1 MNEELKVIISAEIT
15 KLKQNVNDAKQQISN
30 FKEQVDKASKNV
42 KDNFAKIGEGIKK
55 GIKTAATSIAAAGT
69 ALIALGASTQEYRNE
84 QAKLVSAFEAAGS
97 SAAAAKDTYNDL
109 YRVLGDGGQAT
120 EAANHLVKL
129 TTNEKELSEWTNICK
144 GIYATFGDSLP
155 IEGLTEAANETA
167 KVGQVTGPL
176 ADALNWAGISEDKFN
191 ESLAACANE
200 QEREALIRKTLN
212 GLYDDAAAKFET
224 NNKQVLKQNEAQA
237 KLQETMA
244 KLGEAVAP
252 VVTAFTNFA
261 NQALAVVTPYIQE
274 LSDKYMPALEEVLG
288 KVSEALGTALNFVI
302 QHKEMLAVI
311 GGVIATVV
319 TAIGLYNAVAAV
331 KAAMDAAQVTT
342 LGALVAAYAA
352 QATAAAASAAA
363 MVVAI
368 APYVAIVA
376 AISAVIAIIVV
387 CIKHWDNIK
396 AAAVKAWEGIKSA
409 WAKAGEWFKGI
420 VDSIK
425 KAFDGIGE
433 WFKNLFAKAW
443 EGIKSAWSGVK
454 DWFRSLWEGIKSIW
468 QVVKDWFKTLFSNAW
483 DGIKSAWSG
492 VKSWFS
498 DLWNGIK
505 SIYSA
510 VSDWFSS
517 IFTNAYNG
525 IRNAF
530 SGITGFFS
538 GIWNNI
544 KNIFS
549 NVGTAIAS
557 GIRGAVSGAINA
569 VLSTAANII
578 NGFISSINF
587 AIRIINKIPGVRIS
601 RIRELHIPAM
611 AQGGVVDSA
620 TLAMIGENGKEAVV
634 PLENNLE
641 WLNKLAGMLNERMG
655 GNTPIVLQVDGKT
668 FAQISCDSINQ
679 LTRQRGSI
687 PLVIA

>member
-42 KDNFAKIGEGIKK
+42 KENFAKIGEGIKN

-97 SAAAAKDTYNDL
+97 SAAVAKDTYNDL

-120 EAANHLVKL
+120 EAANHLAKL
-129 TTNEKELSEWTNICK
+129 TTSQQGLSEWTNICK
-144 GIYATFGDSLP
+144 GVYATFGDSLP

-167 KVGQVTGPL
+167 KTGALTGGL
-176 ADALNWAGISEDKFN
+176 ADALNWAGVSEDDFQAKLEKCN
-191 ESLAACANE
+191 TEAKRE
-200 QEREALIRKTLN
+200 QLIRETLN
-212 GLYDDAAAKFET
+212 GLYTDAANKYET
-224 NNKQVLKQNEAQA
+224 NNKQVLAQNEAQA

-288 KVSEALGTALNFVI
+288 KVSEALGTAFNFVV

-331 KAAMDAAQVTT
+331 KAAMDAAQVAT
-342 LGALVAAYAA
+342 LGALVTAYAA
-352 QATAAAASAAA
+352 QAAA
-363 MVVAI
+363 MVAAI

-387 CIKHWDNIK
+387 CIKHWDDIK

-443 EGIKSAWSGVK
+443 EGIKSAWSGVTN
-454 DWFRSLWEGIKSIW
+454 WFSDIWNGIKNVFN
-468 QVVKDWFKTLFSNAW
+468 VVANWFKSIFTNAW
-483 DGIKSAWSG
+483 NGIKSAWSG
-492 VKSWFS
+492 VKTWFS

-505 SIYSA
+505 DIYSA
-510 VSDWFSS
+510 VNGWFSS
-517 IFTNAYNG
+517 IFTTAYNG

-538 GIWNNI
+538 GIWNDI

-557 GIRGAVSGAINA
+557 GIRGAVSGAVNA

-587 AIRIINKIPGVRIS
+587 AIRIINRIPGVHIS
-601 RIRELHIPAM
+601 RIRELNIPAM

>member
-42 KDNFAKIGEGIKK
+42 KENFAKIGEGIKN
-55 GIKTAATSIAAAGT
+55 GIKTAATSIAAAGA

-97 SAAAAKDTYNDL
+97 SAAVAKDTYNDL

-212 GLYDDAAAKFET
+212 GLYDDAATKFET

-252 VVTAFTNFA
+252 IITAFTNFA

-274 LSDKYMPALEEVLG
+274 LSDKYIPALEEVLS

-302 QHKEMLAVI
+302 QHKEILAVI

-331 KAAMDAAQVTT
+331 KAAMDAAQVAT
-342 LGALVAAYAA
+342 LGALVTAYAA
-352 QATAAAASAAA
+352 QAAA
-363 MVVAI
+363 MVAAI

-387 CIKHWDNIK
+387 CIKHWDDIK
-396 AAAVKAWEGIKSA
+396 AAAAKAWEGIKSV

-443 EGIKSAWSGVK
+443 EGIKNAWSGVK

-510 VSDWFSS
+510 VSGWFSS

-538 GIWNNI
+538 GIWNDI

-557 GIRGAVSGAINA
+557 GIRGAVSGAVNA

-587 AIRIINKIPGVRIS
+587 AIRIINKIPGVHIS
-601 RIRELHIPAM
+601 RIRELNIPAM

>member
-42 KDNFAKIGEGIKK
+42 KENFAKIGEGIKN

-97 SAAAAKDTYNDL
+97 SAAVAKDTYNDL

-212 GLYDDAAAKFET
+212 GLYDDAATKFET

-302 QHKEMLAVI
+302 QHKEILAVI

-331 KAAMDAAQVTT
+331 KAAMDAAQVAT
-342 LGALVAAYAA
+342 LGALVTAYAA
-352 QATAAAASAAA
+352 QAAA
-363 MVVAI
+363 MVAAI

-396 AAAVKAWEGIKSA
+396 AAAVKAWEGIKSV

-454 DWFRSLWEGIKSIW
+454 DWFRSLLEGIKSIW

-505 SIYSA
+505 SIYSV
-510 VSDWFSS
+510 VSGWFSS

-538 GIWNNI
+538 GIWNDI

-601 RIRELHIPAM
+601 RIRELNIPAM

>member
-42 KDNFAKIGEGIKK
+42 KENFAKIGEGIKN

-97 SAAAAKDTYNDL
+97 SAAVAKDTYNDL

-212 GLYDDAAAKFET
+212 GLYDDAATKFET

-302 QHKEMLAVI
+302 QHKEILAVI

-331 KAAMDAAQVTT
+331 KAAMDAAQVAT
-342 LGALVAAYAA
+342 LGALVTAYAA
-352 QATAAAASAAA
+352 QAAA

-387 CIKHWDNIK
+387 CIKHWDDIK

-420 VDSIK
+420 VDAIK

-454 DWFRSLWEGIKSIW
+454 DWFRSLLEGIKSIW

-510 VSDWFSS
+510 VSGWFSS
-517 IFTNAYNG
+517 IFTTAYNG

-538 GIWNNI
+538 GIWNDI

-557 GIRGAVSGAINA
+557 GIRGAVSGAVNA

-587 AIRIINKIPGVRIS
+587 AIRIINRIPGVHIS
-601 RIRELHIPAM
+601 RIRELNIPAM

>member
-42 KDNFAKIGEGIKK
+42 KENFAKIGEGIKN

-97 SAAAAKDTYNDL
+97 SAAVAKDTYNDL

-212 GLYDDAAAKFET
+212 GLYDDAATKFET

-302 QHKEMLAVI
+302 QHKEILAVI

-331 KAAMDAAQVTT
+331 KAAMDAAQVAT
-342 LGALVAAYAA
+342 LGALVTAYAA
-352 QATAAAASAAA
+352 QAAA

-420 VDSIK
+420 VDAIK

-505 SIYSA
+505 SVYSA
-510 VSDWFSS
+510 VSGWFSS

-538 GIWNNI
+538 GIWNDI

-557 GIRGAVSGAINA
+557 GIRGAVSGAVNA

-587 AIRIINKIPGVRIS
+587 AIRIINRIPGVHIS
-601 RIRELHIPAM
+601 RIRELNIPAM

>member
-42 KDNFAKIGEGIKK
+42 KENFAKIGEGIKK

-97 SAAAAKDTYNDL
+97 SAAVAKDTYNDL

-252 VVTAFTNFA
+252 IVTAFTNFA

-302 QHKEMLAVI
+302 QHKEILAVI

-331 KAAMDAAQVTT
+331 KAAMDAAQVAT
-342 LGALVAAYAA
+342 LGALVTAYAA
-352 QATAAAASAAA
+352 QAAA
-363 MVVAI
+363 MVAAI

-396 AAAVKAWEGIKSA
+396 AAAVKAWEGIKSV

-454 DWFRSLWEGIKSIW
+454 DWFKSLWEGIKSIW

-498 DLWNGIK
+498 DLWDGIK
-505 SIYSA
+505 SVYSA
-510 VSDWFSS
+510 VSGWFSS

-557 GIRGAVSGAINA
+557 GIRGAVSGAVNA

-601 RIRELHIPAM
+601 RIKELHIPAM

>member
-42 KDNFAKIGEGIKK
+42 KENFAKIGEGIKN
-55 GIKTAATSIAAAGT
+55 GIKTAATSIAAAGA

-97 SAAAAKDTYNDL
+97 SAAVAKDTYNDL
-109 YRVLGDGGQAT
+109 YRVLGDSGQAT
-120 EAANHLVKL
+120 EAANHLAKL
-129 TTNEKELSEWTNICK
+129 TTSQQGLSEWTTICQ
-144 GIYATFGDSLP
+144 GVYATFGDSLP

-167 KVGQVTGPL
+167 KTGALTGSL
-176 ADALNWAGISEDKFN
+176 ADALNWAGVNEDDFQAKLEKCN
-191 ESLAACANE
+191 TEAKRE
-200 QEREALIRKTLN
+200 QLIRETLN
-212 GLYDDAAAKFET
+212 GLYTDAANKYEA
-224 NNKQVLKQNEAQA
+224 NNKQVLAQNEAQA
-237 KLQETMA
+237 KLQDTMA

-274 LSDKYMPALEEVLG
+274 LSNKYMPALEEVLG
-288 KVSEALGTALNFVI
+288 KVSEALGTAFNFVV

-319 TAIGLYNAVAAV
+319 AAIGLYNAVAAV
-331 KAAMDAAQVTT
+331 KAAMDAAQVAT
-342 LGALVAAYAA
+342 LGALVTAYAA
-352 QATAAAASAAA
+352 QAAA
-363 MVVAI
+363 MVAAI

-376 AISAVIAIIVV
+376 AIAAVIAIIVV
-387 CIKHWDNIK
+387 CIKHWDDIK
-396 AAAVKAWEGIKSA
+396 AAAVKAWEGIKSV

-420 VDSIK
+420 VDAIK

-443 EGIKSAWSGVK
+443 EGIKSAWSGVTN
-454 DWFRSLWEGIKSIW
+454 WFSDIWNGIKNVFN
-468 QVVKDWFKTLFSNAW
+468 VVANWFKSIFTNAW
-483 DGIKSAWSG
+483 NGIKSAWSG
-492 VKSWFS
+492 VKTWFS

-505 SIYSA
+505 SVYSA
-510 VSDWFSS
+510 VSGWFSS
-517 IFTNAYNG
+517 IFTTAYNG

-538 GIWNNI
+538 GIWNDI

-557 GIRGAVSGAINA
+557 GIRGAVSGAVNA

-578 NGFISSINF
+578 NGFINSINF
-587 AIRIINKIPGVRIS
+587 AIRIINRIPGVNIR
-601 RIRELHIPAM
+601 RIRELNIPAM

>member
-42 KDNFAKIGEGIKK
+42 KENFAKIGEGIKN

-97 SAAAAKDTYNDL
+97 SAAVAKDTYNDL

-120 EAANHLVKL
+120 EAANHLAKL
-129 TTNEKELSEWTNICK
+129 TTSQQGLSEWTNICK
-144 GIYATFGDSLP
+144 GVYATFGDSLP

-167 KVGQVTGPL
+167 KTGALTGSL
-176 ADALNWAGISEDKFN
+176 ADALNWAGVSEDDFQAKLEKCN
-191 ESLAACANE
+191 TEAKRE
-200 QEREALIRKTLN
+200 QLIRETLN
-212 GLYDDAAAKFET
+212 GLYTDAANKYET
-224 NNKQVLKQNEAQA
+224 NNKQVLAQNEAQA

-252 VVTAFTNFA
+252 IVTAFTNFA

-288 KVSEALGTALNFVI
+288 KVSEALGTAFNFVV

-331 KAAMDAAQVTT
+331 KAAMDAAQVAT
-342 LGALVAAYAA
+342 LGALVTAYAA
-352 QATAAAASAAA
+352 QAAA

-376 AISAVIAIIVV
+376 AIAAVIAIIVV
-387 CIKHWDNIK
+387 CIKYWDNIK
-396 AAAVKAWEGIKSA
+396 AAAVKAWEGIKSV

-420 VDSIK
+420 VDAIK

-454 DWFRSLWEGIKSIW
+454 DWFRSLLEGIKSIW

-557 GIRGAVSGAINA
+557 GIRGAVSGAVNA

-587 AIRIINKIPGVRIS
+587 AIRIINRIPGVHIS
-601 RIRELHIPAM
+601 RIRELNIPAM

>member
-42 KDNFAKIGEGIKK
+42 KENFAKIGEGIKN

-84 QAKLVSAFEAAGS
+84 QAKLASAFEAAGS
-97 SAAAAKDTYNDL
+97 SAAVAKDTYNDL

-120 EAANHLVKL
+120 EAANHLAKL
-129 TTNEKELSEWTNICK
+129 TTRQQGLSEWTNICK
-144 GIYATFGDSLP
+144 GVYATFGDSLP

-167 KVGQVTGPL
+167 KTGALTGSL
-176 ADALNWAGISEDKFN
+176 ADALNWAGVSEDDFQAKLEKCN
-191 ESLAACANE
+191 TEAKRE
-200 QEREALIRKTLN
+200 QLIRETLN
-212 GLYDDAAAKFET
+212 GLYTDAAAKFET

-302 QHKEMLAVI
+302 QHKEILAVI

-331 KAAMDAAQVTT
+331 KAAMDAAQVAT
-342 LGALVAAYAA
+342 LGALVTAYAA
-352 QATAAAASAAA
+352 QAAA
-363 MVVAI
+363 MVAAI
-368 APYVAIVA
+368 APYIAIVA
-376 AISAVIAIIVV
+376 AIAAVIAIIVV
-387 CIKHWDNIK
+387 CIKHWDDIK

-443 EGIKSAWSGVK
+443 EGIKS
-454 DWFRSLWEGIKSIW
+454 IW

-510 VSDWFSS
+510 VSGWFSS
-517 IFTNAYNG
+517 IFTTAYNG

-557 GIRGAVSGAINA
+557 GIRGAVSGAVNA

-587 AIRIINKIPGVRIS
+587 AIRIINRIPGVHIS
-601 RIRELHIPAM
+601 RIRELNIPAM

>member
-42 KDNFAKIGEGIKK
+42 KENFAKIGEGIKN
-55 GIKTAATSIAAAGT
+55 GIKTAATSIAAAGA

-97 SAAAAKDTYNDL
+97 SAAVAKDTYNDL
-109 YRVLGDGGQAT
+109 YRILGDGGQAT
-120 EAANHLVKL
+120 EAANHLAKL
-129 TTNEKELSEWTNICK
+129 TTNEKELSEWTNICQ

-212 GLYDDAAAKFET
+212 GLYDDAAAKFEI

-244 KLGEAVAP
+244 KLGEAVTP
-252 VVTAFTNFA
+252 VITVFTNFA

-288 KVSEALGTALNFVI
+288 KVSEALGTAFNFVV

-319 TAIGLYNAVAAV
+319 AAIGLYNAVAAV
-331 KAAMDAAQVTT
+331 KAAMDAAQVAT
-342 LGALVAAYAA
+342 LGALVTAYAA
-352 QATAAAASAAA
+352 QAAA

-368 APYVAIVA
+368 APYIAIVA
-376 AISAVIAIIVV
+376 AIAAVIAIIVV
-387 CIKHWDNIK
+387 CIKHWDDIK

-454 DWFRSLWEGIKSIW
+454 DWFRSLLEGIKSIW

-505 SIYSA
+505 GIYSA
-510 VSDWFSS
+510 VSGWFSS
-517 IFTNAYNG
+517 IFTTAYNG

-538 GIWNNI
+538 GIWNDI

-557 GIRGAVSGAINA
+557 GIRGAVSGAVNA

-587 AIRIINKIPGVRIS
+587 AIRIINRIPGVNIR
-601 RIRELHIPAM
+601 RIRELNIPAM

>member
-42 KDNFAKIGEGIKK
+42 KENFAKIGEGIKN

-97 SAAAAKDTYNDL
+97 SAAVAKDTYNDL

-212 GLYDDAAAKFET
+212 GLYDDAATKFET

-302 QHKEMLAVI
+302 QHKEILAVI

-331 KAAMDAAQVTT
+331 KAAMDAAQVAT
-342 LGALVAAYAA
+342 LGALVTAYAA
-352 QATAAAASAAA
+352 QAAA

-368 APYVAIVA
+368 APYVAVVA

-396 AAAVKAWEGIKSA
+396 AAAVKAWEGIKSV

-433 WFKNLFAKAW
+433 WFKNLFTKAW
-443 EGIKSAWSGVK
+443 EGIKSAWRGVK

-505 SIYSA
+505 SIYSV
-510 VSDWFSS
+510 VSGWFSS

-538 GIWNNI
+538 GIWNDI

-557 GIRGAVSGAINA
+557 GIRGAVSGAVNA

-587 AIRIINKIPGVRIS
+587 AIRIINRIPGVNIS
-601 RIRELHIPAM
+601 RIRELNIPAM

>member
-42 KDNFAKIGEGIKK
+42 KENFAKIGEGIKN

-97 SAAAAKDTYNDL
+97 SAAVAKDTYNDL

-212 GLYDDAAAKFET
+212 GLYDDAATKFET

-302 QHKEMLAVI
+302 QHKEILAVI

-331 KAAMDAAQVTT
+331 KAAMDAAQVAT
-342 LGALVAAYAA
+342 LGALVTAYAA
-352 QATAAAASAAA
+352 QAAA

-387 CIKHWDNIK
+387 CIKHWDDIK

-420 VDSIK
+420 VDAIK

-492 VKSWFS
+492 VKLWFS

-510 VSDWFSS
+510 VSGWFSS
-517 IFTNAYNG
+517 IFTTAYNG

-538 GIWNNI
+538 GIWNDI

-557 GIRGAVSGAINA
+557 GIRGAVSGAVNA

-587 AIRIINKIPGVRIS
+587 AIRIINRIPGVNIRRIK
-601 RIRELHIPAM
+601 ELHIPAM

>member
-42 KDNFAKIGEGIKK
+42 KENFAKIGEGIKN
-55 GIKTAATSIAAAGT
+55 GIKTAATSIAAAGA

-97 SAAAAKDTYNDL
+97 SAAVAKDTYNDL

-144 GIYATFGDSLP
+144 GVYATFGDSLP

-252 VVTAFTNFA
+252 VVTVFTNFA

-288 KVSEALGTALNFVI
+288 KVSEALGTAFNFVV

-319 TAIGLYNAVAAV
+319 AAIGLYNAVAAV
-331 KAAMDAAQVTT
+331 KAAMDAAQVAT
-342 LGALVAAYAA
+342 LGALVTAYAA
-352 QATAAAASAAA
+352 QAAA
-363 MVVAI
+363 MVAAI

-376 AISAVIAIIVV
+376 AIAAVIAIIVV
-387 CIKHWDNIK
+387 CIKHWNDIK
-396 AAAVKAWEGIKSA
+396 AAAVKAWEGIKSV

-420 VDSIK
+420 VDAIK

-443 EGIKSAWSGVK
+443 EGIKSAWSGVTN
-454 DWFRSLWEGIKSIW
+454 WFSGIWNGIKNVFN
-468 QVVKDWFKTLFSNAW
+468 VVANWFKSIFTNAW
-483 DGIKSAWSG
+483 NGIKSAWSG
-492 VKSWFS
+492 VKLWFS

-505 SIYSA
+505 SVYSA

-517 IFTNAYNG
+517 IFTTAYNG

-538 GIWNNI
+538 GIWNDI

-557 GIRGAVSGAINA
+557 GIRGAVSGAVNA

-578 NGFISSINF
+578 NGFINSINF
-587 AIRIINKIPGVRIS
+587 AIRIINRIPGVNIR

>member
-42 KDNFAKIGEGIKK
+42 KENFAKIGEGIKN

-97 SAAAAKDTYNDL
+97 SAAVAKDTYNDL

-212 GLYDDAAAKFET
+212 GLYDDAATKFET

-302 QHKEMLAVI
+302 QHKEILAVI

-331 KAAMDAAQVTT
+331 KAAMDAAQVAT
-342 LGALVAAYAA
+342 LGALVTAYAA
-352 QATAAAASAAA
+352 QAAA

-387 CIKHWDNIK
+387 CIKHWDDIK

-420 VDSIK
+420 VDAIK

-505 SIYSA
+505 SVYSA
-510 VSDWFSS
+510 VSGWFSS

-538 GIWNNI
+538 GIWNDI

-557 GIRGAVSGAINA
+557 GIRGAVSGAVNA

-587 AIRIINKIPGVRIS
+587 AIRIINRIPGVHIS
-601 RIRELHIPAM
+601 RIRELNIPAM

>member
-42 KDNFAKIGEGIKK
+42 KENFAKIGEGIKN

-97 SAAAAKDTYNDL
+97 SAAVAKDTYNDL

-212 GLYDDAAAKFET
+212 GLYDDAATKFET

-274 LSDKYMPALEEVLG
+274 LSDKYIPALEEVLG

-302 QHKEMLAVI
+302 QHKEILAVI

-331 KAAMDAAQVTT
+331 KAAMDAAQVAT
-342 LGALVAAYAA
+342 LGALVTAYAA
-352 QATAAAASAAA
+352 QAAA
-363 MVVAI
+363 MVAAI

-443 EGIKSAWSGVK
+443 EGIKNAWSGVK
-454 DWFRSLWEGIKSIW
+454 DWFKSLWEGIKSIW

-557 GIRGAVSGAINA
+557 GIRGAVSGAVNA

-601 RIRELHIPAM
+601 RIRELNIPAM

-620 TLAMIGENGKEAVV
+620 TLAMIGENGKEAIV

>member
-42 KDNFAKIGEGIKK
+42 KENFAKIGEGIKN

-97 SAAAAKDTYNDL
+97 SAAVAKDTYNDL

-120 EAANHLVKL
+120 EAANHLAKL
-129 TTNEKELSEWTNICK
+129 TTSQQGLSEWTNICK
-144 GIYATFGDSLP
+144 GVYATFGDSLP

-167 KVGQVTGPL
+167 KTGALTGGL
-176 ADALNWAGISEDKFN
+176 ADALNWAGVSEDDFQAKLEKCN
-191 ESLAACANE
+191 TEAKRE
-200 QEREALIRKTLN
+200 QLIRETLN
-212 GLYDDAAAKFET
+212 GLYTDAANKYET
-224 NNKQVLKQNEAQA
+224 NNKQVLAQNEAQA

-252 VVTAFTNFA
+252 IVTAFTNFA

-274 LSDKYMPALEEVLG
+274 LSNKYMPALEEVLG

-302 QHKEMLAVI
+302 QHKEILAVI

-331 KAAMDAAQVTT
+331 KAAMDAAQVAT

-352 QATAAAASAAA
+352 QAAA
-363 MVVAI
+363 MVAAI

-376 AISAVIAIIVV
+376 AIAAVIAIIVV

-396 AAAVKAWEGIKSA
+396 AAAVKAWEGIKSV

-454 DWFRSLWEGIKSIW
+454 DWFRSLLEGIKSIW

-557 GIRGAVSGAINA
+557 GIRGAVSGAVNA

-587 AIRIINKIPGVRIS
+587 AIRIINRIPGVHIS
-601 RIRELHIPAM
+601 RIRELNIPAM

-641 WLNKLAGMLNERMG
+641 WLNKLASMLNERMG

>member
-42 KDNFAKIGEGIKK
+42 KENFAKIGEGIKN

-97 SAAAAKDTYNDL
+97 SAAVAKDTYNDL

-212 GLYDDAAAKFET
+212 GLYDDAATKFET

-302 QHKEMLAVI
+302 QHKEILAVI

-331 KAAMDAAQVTT
+331 KAAMDAAQVAT
-342 LGALVAAYAA
+342 LGALVTAYAA
-352 QATAAAASAAA
+352 QAAA

-387 CIKHWDNIK
+387 CIKHWDDIK

-420 VDSIK
+420 VDAIK

-505 SIYSA
+505 SVYSA
-510 VSDWFSS
+510 VSGWFSS

-538 GIWNNI
+538 GIWNDI

-557 GIRGAVSGAINA
+557 GIRGAVSGAVNA

-587 AIRIINKIPGVRIS
+587 AIRIINRIPGVNIRRIK
-601 RIRELHIPAM
+601 ELHIPAM

>member
-42 KDNFAKIGEGIKK
+42 KENFAKIGEGIKN
-55 GIKTAATSIAAAGT
+55 GIKTAATSIAAAGA

-97 SAAAAKDTYNDL
+97 SAAVAKDTYNDL
-109 YRVLGDGGQAT
+109 YRVLGDSGQAT

-129 TTNEKELSEWTNICK
+129 TTNEKELAEWTNICK
-144 GIYATFGDSLP
+144 GVYATFGDSLP

-212 GLYDDAAAKFET
+212 GLYDDAATKFET

-302 QHKEMLAVI
+302 QHKEILAVI

-331 KAAMDAAQVTT
+331 KAAMDAAQVVT
-342 LGALVAAYAA
+342 LGALVTAYAA
-352 QATAAAASAAA
+352 QAAA

-387 CIKHWDNIK
+387 CIKHWDDIK

-454 DWFRSLWEGIKSIW
+454 DWFRSLLEGIKSIW

-510 VSDWFSS
+510 VSGWFSS

-538 GIWNNI
+538 GIWNDI

-557 GIRGAVSGAINA
+557 GIRGAVSGAVNA

-587 AIRIINKIPGVRIS
+587 AIRIINRIPGVNIS
-601 RIRELHIPAM
+601 RIRELNIPAM

>member
-42 KDNFAKIGEGIKK
+42 KENFAKIGEGIKK

-97 SAAAAKDTYNDL
+97 SAAVAKDTYNDL

-252 VVTAFTNFA
+252 IITAFTNFA

-302 QHKEMLAVI
+302 QHKEILAVI

-331 KAAMDAAQVTT
+331 KAAMDAAQVAT
-342 LGALVAAYAA
+342 LGALVTAYAA
-352 QATAAAASAAA
+352 QAAA
-363 MVVAI
+363 MVAAI

-387 CIKHWDNIK
+387 CIKHWDDIK
-396 AAAVKAWEGIKSA
+396 TAAVKAWEGIKSA

-443 EGIKSAWSGVK
+443 EGIKNAWSGVK
-454 DWFRSLWEGIKSIW
+454 DWFRSLLEGVKSIW

-510 VSDWFSS
+510 VSGWFSS

-557 GIRGAVSGAINA
+557 GIRGAVSGAVNA

-587 AIRIINKIPGVRIS
+587 AIRIINRIPGVNIS
-601 RIRELHIPAM
+601 RIRELNIPAM

>member
-42 KDNFAKIGEGIKK
+42 KENFAKIGEGIKN

-97 SAAAAKDTYNDL
+97 SAAVAKDTYNDL
-109 YRVLGDGGQAT
+109 YRILGDGGQAT

-144 GIYATFGDSLP
+144 GVYATFGDSLP

-288 KVSEALGTALNFVI
+288 KVSEALGTAFNFVV

-319 TAIGLYNAVAAV
+319 AAIGLYNAVAAV
-331 KAAMDAAQVTT
+331 KAAMDAAQVAT
-342 LGALVAAYAA
+342 LGALVTAYAA
-352 QATAAAASAAA
+352 QAAA

-387 CIKHWDNIK
+387 CIKHWDDIK
-396 AAAVKAWEGIKSA
+396 AAAVNAWEGIKSA
-409 WAKAGEWFKGI
+409 WDKAGEWFKGI

-454 DWFRSLWEGIKSIW
+454 DWFRSLLEGIKSIW

-505 SIYSA
+505 SVYSA
-510 VSDWFSS
+510 VSGWFSS

-538 GIWNNI
+538 GIWNDI

-557 GIRGAVSGAINA
+557 GIRGAVSGAVNA

-587 AIRIINKIPGVRIS
+587 AIRIINRIPGVNIS
-601 RIRELHIPAM
+601 RIRELNIPAM

>member
-42 KDNFAKIGEGIKK
+42 KENFAKIGEGIKN

-97 SAAAAKDTYNDL
+97 SAAVAKDTYNDL

-212 GLYDDAAAKFET
+212 GLYDDAATKFET

-302 QHKEMLAVI
+302 QHKEILAVI

-331 KAAMDAAQVTT
+331 KAAMDAAQVAT
-342 LGALVAAYAA
+342 LGALVTAYAA
-352 QATAAAASAAA
+352 QAAA

-387 CIKHWDNIK
+387 CIKHWDDIK

-420 VDSIK
+420 VDAIK

-454 DWFRSLWEGIKSIW
+454 DWFRSLLEGIKSIW

-505 SIYSA
+505 SVYSA
-510 VSDWFSS
+510 VSGWFSS

-538 GIWNNI
+538 GIWNDI

-557 GIRGAVSGAINA
+557 GIRGAVSGAVNA

-587 AIRIINKIPGVRIS
+587 AIRIINRIPGVHIS
-601 RIRELHIPAM
+601 RIRELNIPAM

>member
-42 KDNFAKIGEGIKK
+42 KENFAKIGEGIKN

-84 QAKLVSAFEAAGS
+84 QAKLASAFEAAGS
-97 SAAAAKDTYNDL
+97 SAAVAKDTYNDL
-109 YRVLGDGGQAT
+109 YRVLGDSGQAT
-120 EAANHLVKL
+120 EAANHLAKL

-144 GIYATFGDSLP
+144 GVYATFGDSLP

-252 VVTAFTNFA
+252 IVTAFTNFA

-302 QHKEMLAVI
+302 QHKEILAVI
-311 GGVIATVV
+311 GGVITTVV

-331 KAAMDAAQVTT
+331 KAAMDAAQVAT
-342 LGALVAAYAA
+342 LGALVTAYAA
-352 QATAAAASAAA
+352 QAAA
-363 MVVAI
+363 MVAAI

-396 AAAVKAWEGIKSA
+396 AAAVKAWEGIKSV

-557 GIRGAVSGAINA
+557 GIRGAVSGAVNA

>member
-42 KDNFAKIGEGIKK
+42 KENFAKIGEGIKN
-55 GIKTAATSIAAAGT
+55 GIKTAATSIAAAGA

-97 SAAAAKDTYNDL
+97 SAAVAKDTYNDL
-109 YRVLGDGGQAT
+109 YRVLGDSGQAT
-120 EAANHLVKL
+120 EAANHLAKL
-129 TTNEKELSEWTNICK
+129 TTSQQGLSEWTTICQ
-144 GIYATFGDSLP
+144 GVYATFGDSLP

-167 KVGQVTGPL
+167 KTGALTGSL
-176 ADALNWAGISEDKFN
+176 ADALNWAGVNEDDFQAKLEKCN
-191 ESLAACANE
+191 TEAKRE
-200 QEREALIRKTLN
+200 QLIRETLN
-212 GLYDDAAAKFET
+212 GLYTDAANKYEA
-224 NNKQVLKQNEAQA
+224 NNKQVLAQNEAQA
-237 KLQETMA
+237 KLQDTMA

-274 LSDKYMPALEEVLG
+274 LSNKYMPALEEVLG
-288 KVSEALGTALNFVI
+288 KVSEALGTAFNFVV

-319 TAIGLYNAVAAV
+319 AAIGLYNAVAAV
-331 KAAMDAAQVTT
+331 KAAMDAAQVAT
-342 LGALVAAYAA
+342 LGALVTAYAA
-352 QATAAAASAAA
+352 QAAA
-363 MVVAI
+363 MVAAI

-376 AISAVIAIIVV
+376 AIAAVIAIIVV
-387 CIKHWDNIK
+387 CIKHWDDIK
-396 AAAVKAWEGIKSA
+396 AAAVKAWEGIKSV

-420 VDSIK
+420 VDAIK

-443 EGIKSAWSGVK
+443 EGIKSAWSGVTN
-454 DWFRSLWEGIKSIW
+454 WFSDIWNGIKNVFN
-468 QVVKDWFKTLFSNAW
+468 VVANWFKSIFTNAW
-483 DGIKSAWSG
+483 NGIKSAWSG
-492 VKSWFS
+492 VKTWFS

-505 SIYSA
+505 SVYSA
-510 VSDWFSS
+510 VSGWFSS
-517 IFTNAYNG
+517 IFTTAYNG

-538 GIWNNI
+538 GIWNDI

-578 NGFISSINF
+578 NGFINSINF
-587 AIRIINKIPGVRIS
+587 AIRIINRIPGVNIR
-601 RIRELHIPAM
+601 RIRELNIPAM